1 MPGSQID
8 DQGRKKIEKR
18 RMRFFYAGTRPTG
31 VCPHVHGRTVL
42 HVHQTDSMADMHLWV
57 KGFAHYIAF
66 GGSRVAKTT
75 FSTFII
81 LAHEGPNGEQLKF

>member
-1 MPGSQID
+1 MVQRPG
-8 DQGRKKIEKR
+8 RPNRPARAPEPK
-18 RMRFFYAGTRPTG
+18 TRAPESDYD
-31 VCPHVHGRTVL
+31 GRTVL

>member
-1 MPGSQID
+1 MCMGGQFCTCTKLILWLTC
-8 DQGRKKIEKR
+8 I
-18 RMRFFYAGTRPTG
+18 Y
-31 VCPHVHGRTVL
+31 
-42 HVHQTDSMADMHLWV
+42 LWV

-66 GGSRVAKTT
+66 GGSKVAKTT

>member
-1 MPGSQID
+1 M
-8 DQGRKKIEKR
+8 
-18 RMRFFYAGTRPTG
+18 
-31 VCPHVHGRTVL
+31 

-81 LAHEGPNGEQLKF
+81 LAHKGPNGEQLKF

>member
-1 MPGSQID
+1 MSG
-8 DQGRKKIEKR
+8 
-18 RMRFFYAGTRPTG
+18 TG

-81 LAHEGPNGEQLKF
+81 LARKGPNGEQLKF